1 MASLKNLARRPI
13 RARDLLQFVFTVK
26 DLPDQAVA
34 LVATAWV
41 ERNLERVIRSRM
53 VRLTKTR
60 YRELFVALGPLA
72 SLSAKTKL
80 AYAMRIVG
88 RTGVTDLDLIREI
101 RNQFAH
107 SFHPLTF
114 RTREIA
120 KACRRL
126 RTPEAGVKSMR
137 RAPSKGEPERRCARK
152 NVPRTART
160 AGTRKAPCIASSL
173 QPRKLAARAM

>member
-1 MASLKNLARRPI
+1 
-13 RARDLLQFVFTVK
+13 VK

-126 RTPEAGVKSMR
+126 RTPEAGAKSMTR
-137 RAPSKGEPERRCARK
+137 KEKDQFGFKPSTDAAHDPKTRFVVACLFISAALAVPDFHGPRP
-152 NVPRTART
+152 PRTRSRISR
-160 AGTRKAPCIASSL
+160 GIL
-173 QPRKLAARAM
+173 H